1 MNWDAIVWLVALIV
15 FFMAEAATVTVVSLW
30 FAAGALVALLAS
42 VLGAAF
48 WLQGLLFLV
57 VSIALLLALRPIL
70 RKYFTP
76 KLTRTNMDAVIGSQG
91 VVTADIDNIQ
101 GQGKIKLGGMEWTAR
116 SSTGEN
122 IPAGSI
128 VKVDKV
134 EGVKVFVTPV
144 PVEQTVS

>member
-144 PVEQTVS
+144 PVKQTVS

>member
-134 EGVKVFVTPV
+134 DGVKVFVTPV